1 MNLTQTLKA
10 KILESLIIL
19 ESIDKYEARAAGQ
32 KRFVMK
38 HFDADNRPTMA
49 PGFEGE
55 TDRAGNNLSLYRGV
69 TKVAPRPGHGYAA
82 APSKEDEAVYEGKT
96 YRHGD
101 NTKHMKRSGVKKY
114 LMRKKRGDEKR
125 LQENTE
131 LAEISKKT
139 LGSYINKAVPSYGSK
154 AMQLQKVRMDRE
166 DSYNAINGLDLS
178 HGERSKISDTVSKN
192 SNDKEGKL
200 LRKTYN
206 HDKGIKRAV
215 ARLQGNPV
223 TPRYGKKPSKPYTA
237 ESFDIPENEDILEL
251 ITDINEASAQQQD
264 VRALRGKIVHR
275 QFVGMIGTAG
285 EQEHYRI
292 MDTAGRTH
300 HIFTNKQLGK
310 KGEKVDLHVAEYK
323 KGGGLL
329 SVAKKNMVKE
339 SLNESLSAVVSGKR
353 DFLKRGEKAAAPKDA
368 HETYMEH
375 HHAVKKLLG
384 DIGSAVD
391 NRHARITAPTKGVD
405 YVKGNPAIVMRPGKA
420 HWGHTGDMKSYRRQ
434 LEDLRDSL
442 TQQGEYSLP
451 TMQAAI
457 RKEETEVNL
466 QELDIH
472 PNDKGLDLAGVRKKM
487 MDTNRIHQMGVKNK
501 DTVIQG
507 AAKTRLQQLAKLHAQ
522 LSRDNVDEEFAPIL
536 EQINQ
541 IIGE

>member
-32 KRFVMK
+32 KRFVQK

-49 PGFEGE
+49 PGFEGD
-55 TDRAGNNLSLYRGV
+55 TDRAGNNLAVYRGN

-82 APSKEDEAVYEGKT
+82 APAKEDEAVYEGKT

-101 NTKHMKRSGVKKY
+101 NTKHLKRSGVKKY
-114 LMRKKRGDEKR
+114 LMRKKKGDEKR
-125 LQENTE
+125 LQEDE
-131 LAEISKKT
+131 QLDEISKKT
-139 LGSYINKAVPSYGSK
+139 LGSYIGKAVNSYGGK
-154 AMQLQKVRMDRE
+154 AMQLQKVRSDRD
-166 DSYNAINGLDLS
+166 DSYNALNKLDLPF
-178 HGERSKISDTVSKN
+178 GEKSKVSDAVSKN
-192 SNDKEGKL
+192 SNDKEHKL
-200 LRKTYN
+200 LRKTFN

-215 ARLQGNPV
+215 ARLQGHPV
-223 TPRYGKKPSKPYTA
+223 TPRYGKKPAKPYTA
-237 ESFDIPENEDILEL
+237 ESFDIPEDEDVLEL

-264 VRALRGKIVHR
+264 VRALRGKITHR

-300 HIFTNKQLGK
+300 HIFTSKQLGK
-310 KGEKVDLHVAEYK
+310 KGERVDLHVAEYK
-323 KGGGLL
+323 KGGGIL

-339 SLNESLSAVVSGKR
+339 SLNESSGFFNHRAKG
-353 DFLKRGEKAAAPKDA
+353 DDTPKDS

-384 DIGSAVD
+384 DLGNAMDS
-391 NRHARITAPTKGVD
+391 RHDRITAATKGVD
-405 YVKGNPAIVMRPGKA
+405 YKNGTPTIVMRPGKA
-420 HWGHTGDMKSYRRQ
+420 HWGHVGDLKHYRRS
-434 LEDLRDSL
+434 LEDMRDSML
-442 TQQGEYSLP
+442 QQGEYSLP

-457 RKEETEVNL
+457 RKEHTEVASSADL

-472 PNDKGLDLAGVRKKM
+472 PNDKGLDLSGVRKKM

-507 AAKTRLQQLAKLHAQ
+507 AAKTRLQQLARLHAH
-522 LSRDNVDEEFAPIL
+522 LSRDQVDEEFAPIL
-536 EQINQ
+536 EQINK